1 MPLGPQM
8 LTLTPTRAWKIGG
21 PAFLLSMALLMMFLL
36 GGNFTPASWRFQ
48 DWAVASLALLFLGSA
63 LEIPTK
69 VVRLEGGTLKARDWF
84 VWRERQLPPL
94 VSVGRDFKGRVI
106 LIDARS
112 GESLATVAREFG
124 EAEKVENWL
133 RSALRES
140 GLLAPAA

>member
-1 MPLGPQM
+1 M

-36 GGNFTPASWRFQ
+36 GGNFTPANSRFQ
-48 DWAVASLALLFLGSA
+48 DWAVAFLALLLLASA
-63 LEIPTK
+63 LEMPTK
-69 VVRLEGGTLKARDWF
+69 VVRLERGTLKTRDWF

-106 LIDARS
+106 LTDARS
-112 GESLATVAREFG
+112 AESLATVTREFG
-124 EAEKVENWL
+124 DAEKVENRF
-133 RSALRES
+133 RSALHES